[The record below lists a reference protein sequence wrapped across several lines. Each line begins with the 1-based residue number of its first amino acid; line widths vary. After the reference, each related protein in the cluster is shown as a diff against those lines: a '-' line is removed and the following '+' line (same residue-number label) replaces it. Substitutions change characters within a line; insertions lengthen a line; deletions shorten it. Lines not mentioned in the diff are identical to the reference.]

1 MKSLGIGVIGL
12 GAIGGKHVS
21 MLKNLRE
28 ANIIGVSDLNQDLV
42 NKTIAGTTIQGYT
55 DYRQLLAHP
64 DLEAVIIATPDHLH
78 KDITIE
84 AAQAGKHV
92 LVEKPIATTVED
104 GEAMIAAAKQA
115 NVKLMVGFTLRFVP
129 HYVQARELIQSGK
142 LGKIVSVYSRRMNVI
157 TQSDRLGGRIGVL
170 HFLGIHDF
178 DLLHWL
184 LGVEPDQVYSAES
197 TSVEKRYPQENET
210 FNTFKFKDG
219 TLVCAHI
226 GWNLTTAHPGG
237 RDFKLTVIG
246 DKGSL
251 DIDLASQGLMMY
263 SEFGSKFPSTAP
275 GLDVEDKAFIDC
287 VLDDKPVPATGE
299 DGITALK
306 MVLAA
311 IDSIEKDAPVKIN

>member
-21 MLKNLRE
+21 VLKNLRE
-28 ANIIGVSDLNQDLV
+28 ANIVGVSDLNQELV

-55 DYRQLLAHP
+55 DYRELLARP
-64 DLEAVIIATPDHLH
+64 DLDAVIIATPDHLH

-104 GEAMIAAAKQA
+104 GEAMIEAAKKA

-129 HYVQARELIQSGK
+129 HYVQAREIIQSGK

-157 TQSDRLGGRIGVL
+157 TQADRLGGRIGVL

-184 LGVEPDQVYSAES
+184 LGVKPDQVYTAES
-197 TSVEKRYPQENET
+197 TSVEKRHPQENET

-263 SEFGSKFPSTAP
+263 SESGSKFPSTAP

-287 VLDDKPVPATGE
+287 VLDDKPVPSTGE

-311 IDSIEKDAPVKIN
+311 IESIEKDTPVKID

>member
-1 MKSLGIGVIGL
+1 
-12 GAIGGKHVS
+12 
-21 MLKNLRE
+21 
-28 ANIIGVSDLNQDLV
+28 
-42 NKTIAGTTIQGYT
+42 
-55 DYRQLLAHP
+55 
-64 DLEAVIIATPDHLH
+64 
-78 KDITIE
+78 
-84 AAQAGKHV
+84 
-92 LVEKPIATTVED
+92 
-104 GEAMIAAAKQA
+104 
-115 NVKLMVGFTLRFVP
+115 
-129 HYVQARELIQSGK
+129 
-142 LGKIVSVYSRRMNVI
+142 MNVI
-157 TQSDRLGGRIGVL
+157 TQADRLGGRIGVL

-184 LGVEPDQVYSAES
+184 LGVKPDQVYTAES
-197 TSVEKRYPQENET
+197 TSVEKRHPQENET

-263 SEFGSKFPSTAP
+263 SESGSKFPSTAP

-287 VLDDKPVPATGE
+287 VLDDKPVPSTGE

-311 IDSIEKDAPVKIN
+311 IESIEKDTPVKID

>member
-21 MLKNLRE
+21 VLKNLRE
-28 ANIIGVSDLNQDLV
+28 ANIVGVSDLNQELV

-55 DYRQLLAHP
+55 DYRQLLARP
-64 DLEAVIIATPDHLH
+64 DLDAVIIATPDHLH

-84 AAQAGKHV
+84 AAQAGKHI

-104 GEAMIAAAKQA
+104 GEAMIEAAAKA

-129 HYVQARELIQSGK
+129 HYVQAREIIQSGK

-157 TQSDRLGGRIGVL
+157 TQADRLGGRIGVL

-184 LGVEPDQVYSAES
+184 LGVEPDQVYTAES
-197 TSVEKRYPQENET
+197 TSVEKRHPQENET

-263 SEFGSKFPSTAP
+263 SESGSKFPSTAP

-287 VLDDKPVPATGE
+287 VLDDKPVPSTGE

-311 IDSIEKDAPVKIN
+311 IESIEKDAPVKID

>member
-12 GAIGGKHVS
+12 GAIGGNHVS
-21 MLKNLRE
+21 MWKNLRE

-92 LVEKPIATTVED
+92 LVEKPIASTVED

-142 LGKIVSVYSRRMNVI
+142 LGKIVSVYSRRMNII
-157 TQSDRLGGRIGVL
+157 TQAERLGGRIGVL

-197 TSVEKRYPQENET
+197 TSVEKRYSQENET

>member
-21 MLKNLRE
+21 VLKNLRE
-28 ANIIGVSDLNQDLV
+28 ANIVGVSDLNQELV

-55 DYRQLLAHP
+55 DYRQLLARP
-64 DLEAVIIATPDHLH
+64 DLDAVIIATPDHLH

-84 AAQAGKHV
+84 AAQAGKHI

-104 GEAMIAAAKQA
+104 GEAMIEAAKKA

-129 HYVQARELIQSGK
+129 HYVQAREIVQSGK

-157 TQSDRLGGRIGVL
+157 TQADRLGGRIGVL

-184 LGVEPDQVYSAES
+184 LGVEPGQVYTAES
-197 TSVEKRYPQENET
+197 TSVEKRHPQENET

-263 SEFGSKFPSTAP
+263 SESGSKFPSTAP

-287 VLDDKPVPATGE
+287 VLDDKPVPSTGE

-311 IDSIEKDAPVKIN
+311 IESIEKDTPVKID

>member
-21 MLKNLRE
+21 VLKSLRE
-28 ANIIGVSDLNQDLV
+28 ANIVGVSDLNQDLV

-104 GEAMIAAAKQA
+104 GEAMIAAAKAA

-129 HYVQARELIQSGK
+129 HYVQAREIIQSGK
-142 LGKIVSVYSRRMNVI
+142 LGKIISVYSRRMNVI
-157 TQSDRLGGRIGVL
+157 TQADRLGGRIGVL

-210 FNTFKFKDG
+210 FNTFKFQDG

-251 DIDLASQGLMMY
+251 DIDLASQGLIMY

>member
-1 MKSLGIGVIGL
+1 MKSLGIGVVGL

-28 ANIIGVSDLNQDLV
+28 ANIVGVSDLNQDLV
-42 NKTIAGTTIQGYT
+42 NKTIAGTAIQGYT
-55 DYRQLLAHP
+55 DYRQLLARP

-84 AAQAGKHV
+84 AAQAGKHI

-104 GEAMIAAAKQA
+104 GEAMIDAANKA

-142 LGKIVSVYSRRMNVI
+142 LGQIISVYSRRMNVI
-157 TQSDRLGGRIGVL
+157 TQADRLGGRIGVL

-184 LGVEPDQVYSAES
+184 LGVEPAQVYSAES
-197 TSVEKRYPQENET
+197 THVEKRYPQENET

-226 GWNLTTAHPGG
+226 GWNLTIAHPGG

-246 DKGSL
+246 DKGML
-251 DIDLASQGLMMY
+251 DIDLASQGLQMY
-263 SEFGSKFPSTAP
+263 SESGSKFPSTAP

-287 VLDDKPVPATGE
+287 VIDDKPVPVTGE
-299 DGITALK
+299 DGIIALK

-311 IDSIEKDAPVKIN
+311 VESIAIDAPVKIE

>member
-12 GAIGGKHVS
+12 GAIGGKHVG

-28 ANIIGVSDLNQDLV
+28 ANIVGVSDLNQDLV
-42 NKTIAGTTIQGYT
+42 NKTVAGTSIQGYT
-55 DYRQLLAHP
+55 DYRELLARP

-84 AAQAGKHV
+84 AAQAGKHI

-104 GEAMIAAAKQA
+104 GEAMIAAAKAA

-129 HYVQARELIQSGK
+129 HYVQAREIIQSGK

-157 TQSDRLGGRIGVL
+157 TQADRLGGRIGVL

-197 TSVEKRYPQENET
+197 TSVEKRHPQENET

-251 DIDLASQGLMMY
+251 DIDLASQGLLMY

-311 IDSIEKDAPVKIN
+311 IDSIDKDAPVKII

>member
-21 MLKNLRE
+21 VLKNLRE
-28 ANIIGVSDLNQDLV
+28 ANVVGVSDLNQELV
-42 NKTIAGTTIQGYT
+42 DKTIAGTAIQGYT
-55 DYRQLLAHP
+55 DYRQLLARP
-64 DLEAVIIATPDHLH
+64 DLDAVIIATPDHLH

-84 AAQAGKHV
+84 AAQAGKHI

-104 GEAMIAAAKQA
+104 GEAMIEAAKKA

-129 HYVQARELIQSGK
+129 HYVQAREIIQSGK

-157 TQSDRLGGRIGVL
+157 TQADRLGGRIGVL

-184 LGVEPDQVYSAES
+184 LGVKPDQVYTAES
-197 TSVEKRYPQENET
+197 TSVEKRHPQENET

-263 SEFGSKFPSTAP
+263 SESGSKFPSTAP

-287 VLDDKPVPATGE
+287 VLDDKPVPSTGE

-311 IDSIEKDAPVKIN
+311 IESIEKDAPVKID